1 MITNTAYKIIKK
13 AVIVRIK
20 KGEDIESIL
29 DSYPKLSAGQ
39 RAQMMDELTQENY
52 IRGDE

>member
-1 MITNTAYKIIKK
+1 MVTNTAYKIIKK

-20 KGEDIESIL
+20 KGEDVTEIL

-39 RAQMMDELTQENY
+39 RAQMIQELIEEGY
-52 IRGDE
+52 IVGE